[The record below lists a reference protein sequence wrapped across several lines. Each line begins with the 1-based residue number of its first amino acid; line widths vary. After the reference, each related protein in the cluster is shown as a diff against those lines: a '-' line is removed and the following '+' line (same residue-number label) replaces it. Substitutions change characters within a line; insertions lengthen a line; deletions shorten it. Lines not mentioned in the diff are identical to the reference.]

1 MEHHAN
7 VVMHSLK
14 QQPTLARLVAL
25 FLEQHVRLPTQ
36 LIGNALVDMVS
47 PLLGVGA
54 ELAPIGRV
62 LLVGLSL
69 EAHVPF
75 PKRVLCII
83 HVLLG
88 ELSLDLPVLSRSPR
102 ISHTVVLKA
111 VLSLEH
117 NVSCQTANV

>member
-1 MEHHAN
+1 M
-7 VVMHSLK
+7 
-14 QQPTLARLVAL
+14 
-25 FLEQHVRLPTQ
+25 EQHVIPHVLRTGDVLK
-36 LIGNALVDMVS
+36 GMVS
-47 PLLGVGA
+47 PLLGVGV

-88 ELSLDLPVLSRSPR
+88 GLSLDLPVLSLNSQ
-102 ISHTVVLKA
+102 ISHTVVLKV
-111 VLSLEH
+111 VLLLEH